1 MSPPILVVGIGNEY
15 RGDDGV
21 GLVVARELQ
30 AKELPHI
37 VVAECSGDGVELM
50 EMWKATDRVVLVD
63 AVSSGA
69 KPGTIYRLDA
79 LAQPIPVSCSF
90 PSTHAF
96 GVAEAL
102 GLARALDQLPP
113 SLLIYAIEGKN
124 FAAGSGLS
132 IEVEKAVREVV
143 ERVTRE
149 VQHGPNVTNPIMMS
163 YKSTSHTP
171 RRGVGDTS
179 GP

>member
-1 MSPPILVVGIGNEY
+1 MKETKGYYCALFCLVPSPLPTPLVW
-15 RGDDGV
+15 
-21 GLVVARELQ
+21 L
-30 AKELPHI
+30 
-37 VVAECSGDGVELM
+37 
-50 EMWKATDRVVLVD
+50 
-63 AVSSGA
+63 
-69 KPGTIYRLDA
+69 KPLD
-79 LAQPIPVSCSF
+79 S
-90 PSTHAF
+90 
-96 GVAEAL
+96 
-102 GLARALDQLPP
+102 RALDQLPP

-124 FAAGSGLS
+124 FAAASGLS

-149 VQHGPNVTNPIMMS
+149 VQHHLNVTNPIMMS